1 MCFSL
6 LTVVLLVVGR
16 CGVAD
21 AAAPGC
27 QTSRATI
34 SDARN
39 NRGLFRAGRRNDM
52 NNKNEQS
59 QSQDQEVPPDPFPEL
74 DSFILGLTPE
84 KLKDTSLEDKEREG
98 NLRFADQLHAKA
110 LPRGDKTAI
119 ELDRLVQGRIS
130 TARSSDHW

>member
-6 LTVVLLVVGR
+6 LTVILLTVGR

-39 NRGLFRAGRRNDM
+39 NRCLFRTGRRNDM
-52 NNKNEQS
+52 NDKNEQS
-59 QSQDQEVPPDPFPEL
+59 QSQGQEVPPDPPSWIA
-74 DSFILGLTPE
+74 SFWG
-84 KLKDTSLEDKEREG
+84 
-98 NLRFADQLHAKA
+98 
-110 LPRGDKTAI
+110 
-119 ELDRLVQGRIS
+119 
-130 TARSSDHW
+130 